1 MKSSTKPDDTPT
13 PPDRASAV
21 LLLSTMGDT
30 TWRMF
35 VPTIGLTILG
45 LVIDNHLPTKPWM
58 TIAGII
64 IGVIIATWLVRR
76 QLAALHKK

>member
-1 MKSSTKPDDTPT
+1 MKSSQQSDDTPA
-13 PPDRASAV
+13 PSSREMAV
-21 LLLSTMGDT
+21 SLVKTMGDT

-45 LVIDNHLPTKPWM
+45 LVIDDHQSTKPWM

-64 IGVIIATWLVRR
+64 VGTIITVLLVRR
-76 QLAALHKK
+76 QLAALQKK